1 MGDDVHV
8 RTARKKTKHVGF
20 LLMERFTLIS
30 LSSAIDPLRV
40 ANQLSGQPLYT
51 WSLVGSSPDTQVS
64 SDGIRVAL
72 DAQPKAIDGFDIVIV
87 VGGVDIQE
95 VPRKTECQWL
105 KKLARQGVTIG
116 AVCTG
121 SYILAEAGLLDGYQC
136 SAHWD
141 CLTLLNEHF
150 PDVYCNNQLY
160 TIDRKRMTCTGGTVP
175 LHMMLGMLAENHS
188 QPLVDAVADML
199 VCDRHRADSEL
210 QLVPMWS
217 RKVQV
222 QPKLN
227 EVLELMEANLEEP
240 ISLQE
245 LADFVQLSRRQLE
258 RLFLKTLHCT
268 PSRYYLKL
276 RLDRARRLLKQSSRS
291 IVEITAMCG
300 FVSTTHF
307 SRCYRKYMGVSPR
320 SDRVGSS
327 AEVYLSDESGLI
339 R

>member
-1 MGDDVHV
+1 MGGDIQV
-8 RTARKKTKHVGF
+8 RTTSKKPKHVGF

-40 ANQLSGQPLYT
+40 ANQLSGHTLYT

-72 DAQPKAIDGFDIVIV
+72 DAPLKSVDAFDIVIV
-87 VGGVDIQE
+87 VGGVDIQD
-95 VPRKTECQWL
+95 VPQKAECQWL
-105 KKLARQGVTIG
+105 KKLARADVVLG

-121 SYILAEAGLLDGYQC
+121 SYVLANAGLLDGYQC

-150 PDVYCNNQLY
+150 PNVYCNNQLY

-175 LHMMLGMLAENHS
+175 LHMILGMLAANHS
-188 QPLVDAVADML
+188 QALVDAVADML

-245 LADFVQLSRRQLE
+245 LADFVHLSRRQLE
-258 RLFLKTLHCT
+258 RLFLKSLHCT

-320 SDRVGSS
+320 SDRASGST
-327 AEVYLSDESGLI
+327 EVYLSEESELLG
-339 R
+339 

>member
-1 MGDDVHV
+1 MGGDIQV
-8 RTARKKTKHVGF
+8 RTTSKKPKHVGF

-40 ANQLSGQPLYT
+40 ANQLSGHTLYT

-72 DAQPKAIDGFDIVIV
+72 DAPLKSVDAFDIVIV
-87 VGGVDIQE
+87 VGGVDIQD
-95 VPRKTECQWL
+95 VPQKAECQWL
-105 KKLARQGVTIG
+105 KKLARADVVLG

-121 SYILAEAGLLDGYQC
+121 SYVLANAGLLDGYQC

-150 PDVYCNNQLY
+150 PNVYCNNQLY

-175 LHMMLGMLAENHS
+175 LHMILGMLAANHS
-188 QPLVDAVADML
+188 QALVDAVADML

-245 LADFVQLSRRQLE
+245 LADFVHLSRRQLE
-258 RLFLKTLHCT
+258 RLFLKSLHCT

-320 SDRVGSS
+320 SDRASGST
-327 AEVYLSDESGLI
+327 EVYLSGESELI
-339 R
+339 G

>member
-1 MGDDVHV
+1 MGGDIQV
-8 RTARKKTKHVGF
+8 RTASKKPKHVGF

-40 ANQLSGQPLYT
+40 ANQLSGHTLYT

-72 DAQPKAIDGFDIVIV
+72 DAPLKSVDAFDIVIV
-87 VGGVDIQE
+87 VGGVDIQD
-95 VPRKTECQWL
+95 VPQKAECQWL
-105 KKLARQGVTIG
+105 KKLARADVVLG

-121 SYILAEAGLLDGYQC
+121 SYVLANAGLLDGYQC

-150 PDVYCNNQLY
+150 PNVYCNNQLY

-175 LHMMLGMLAENHS
+175 LHMILGMLAANHS
-188 QPLVDAVADML
+188 QALVDAVADML

-245 LADFVQLSRRQLE
+245 LADFVHLSRRQLE
-258 RLFLKTLHCT
+258 RLFLKSLHCT

-320 SDRVGSS
+320 SDRASGST
-327 AEVYLSDESGLI
+327 EVYLSEESELLG
-339 R
+339 

>member
-1 MGDDVHV
+1 MDTIGSIKQQTTQ
-8 RTARKKTKHVGF
+8 RVGF
-20 LLMERFTLIS
+20 LLMDQFTLVS

-40 ANQLSGQPLYT
+40 ANSLSDTELYR
-51 WSLVGSSPDTQVS
+51 WCLIGAGEGEQVS
-64 SDGIRVAL
+64 SDGVRVKL
-72 DAQPKAIDGFDIVIV
+72 DHSLTDDVELDLVVV
-87 VGGVDIQE
+87 VGGIDIEQS
-95 VPRKTECQWL
+95 VTKADLSWLRKQ
-105 KKLARQGVTIG
+105 AQRG
-116 AVCTG
+116 AQMGALCTG
-121 SYILAEAGLLDGYQC
+121 SYALASAGLLNGYEC

-150 PDVYCNNQLY
+150 PNVYCNNQLY

-240 ISLQE
+240 IPLQE

-327 AEVYLSDESGLI
+327 TEVYLSDESGLI

>member
-1 MGDDVHV
+1 
-8 RTARKKTKHVGF
+8 
-20 LLMERFTLIS
+20 
-30 LSSAIDPLRV
+30 
-40 ANQLSGQPLYT
+40 
-51 WSLVGSSPDTQVS
+51 
-64 SDGIRVAL
+64 
-72 DAQPKAIDGFDIVIV
+72 
-87 VGGVDIQE
+87 
-95 VPRKTECQWL
+95 
-105 KKLARQGVTIG
+105 
-116 AVCTG
+116 
-121 SYILAEAGLLDGYQC
+121 
-136 SAHWD
+136 
-141 CLTLLNEHF
+141 
-150 PDVYCNNQLY
+150 
-160 TIDRKRMTCTGGTVP
+160 MTCTGGTVP
-175 LHMMLGMLAENHS
+175 LHMMLGMLAANHS
-188 QPLVDAVADML
+188 QALVDAVADML

-245 LADFVQLSRRQLE
+245 LADFVHLSRRQLE
-258 RLFLKTLHCT
+258 RLFLKSLHCT

-320 SDRVGSS
+320 SDRASGST
-327 AEVYLSDESGLI
+327 EVYLSGESELI
-339 R
+339 G

>member
-1 MGDDVHV
+1 MGGDIQV
-8 RTARKKTKHVGF
+8 RTASKKPKHVGF

-40 ANQLSGQPLYT
+40 ANQLSGHTLYT

-72 DAQPKAIDGFDIVIV
+72 DAPLKSVDAFDIVIV
-87 VGGVDIQE
+87 VGGVDIQD
-95 VPRKTECQWL
+95 VPQKAECQWL
-105 KKLARQGVTIG
+105 KKLARADVVLG

-121 SYILAEAGLLDGYQC
+121 SYVLANAGLLNGYQC

-150 PDVYCNNQLY
+150 PNVYCNNQLY

-175 LHMMLGMLAENHS
+175 LHMMLGMLAANHS
-188 QPLVDAVADML
+188 QALVDAVADML

-245 LADFVQLSRRQLE
+245 LADFVHLSRRQLE
-258 RLFLKTLHCT
+258 RLFLKSLHCT

-320 SDRVGSS
+320 SDRASGST
-327 AEVYLSDESGLI
+327 EVYLSEESELLG
-339 R
+339 

>member
-1 MGDDVHV
+1 MGGDIQV
-8 RTARKKTKHVGF
+8 RTASKKPKHVGF

-40 ANQLSGQPLYT
+40 ANQLSGHTLYT

-72 DAQPKAIDGFDIVIV
+72 DAPLRSVDAFDIVIV
-87 VGGVDIQE
+87 VGGVDIQD
-95 VPRKTECQWL
+95 VPQKAECQWL
-105 KKLARQGVTIG
+105 KKLARADVVLG

-121 SYILAEAGLLDGYQC
+121 SYVLANAGLLDGYQC

-150 PDVYCNNQLY
+150 PNVYCNNQLY

-175 LHMMLGMLAENHS
+175 LHMMLGMLAANHS
-188 QPLVDAVADML
+188 QALVDAVADML

-245 LADFVQLSRRQLE
+245 LADFVHLSRRQLE
-258 RLFLKTLHCT
+258 RLFLKSLHCT

-320 SDRVGSS
+320 SDRASGST
-327 AEVYLSDESGLI
+327 EVYLSEESELLG
-339 R
+339 

>member
-1 MGDDVHV
+1 MGGDIQV
-8 RTARKKTKHVGF
+8 RTASKKPKHVGF

-40 ANQLSGQPLYT
+40 ANQLSGHTLYT
-51 WSLVGSSPDTQVS
+51 WALVGSSPDTQVS

-72 DAQPKAIDGFDIVIV
+72 DAPLKSVDAFDIVIV
-87 VGGVDIQE
+87 VGGVDIQN
-95 VPRKTECQWL
+95 VPQKAECQWL
-105 KKLARQGVTIG
+105 KKLARADVVLG

-121 SYILAEAGLLDGYQC
+121 SYVLANAGLLDGYQC

-150 PDVYCNNQLY
+150 PNVYCNNQLY

-175 LHMMLGMLAENHS
+175 LHMMLGMLAANHS
-188 QPLVDAVADML
+188 QALVDAVADML

-245 LADFVQLSRRQLE
+245 LADFVHLSRRQLE
-258 RLFLKTLHCT
+258 RMFLKSLHCT

-276 RLDRARRLLKQSSRS
+276 RLDRARRLLKQSTRS

-320 SDRVGSS
+320 SDRASGST
-327 AEVYLSDESGLI
+327 EVYLSEESELLG
-339 R
+339 

>member
-1 MGDDVHV
+1 MGGDIQV
-8 RTARKKTKHVGF
+8 RTTSKKPKHVGF

-40 ANQLSGQPLYT
+40 ANQLSGHTLYT

-72 DAQPKAIDGFDIVIV
+72 DAPLRSVDAFDIVIV
-87 VGGVDIQE
+87 VGGVDIQD
-95 VPRKTECQWL
+95 VPQKAECQWL
-105 KKLARQGVTIG
+105 KKLARADVVLG

-121 SYILAEAGLLDGYQC
+121 SYVLANAGLLDGYQC

-150 PDVYCNNQLY
+150 PNVYCNNQLY

-175 LHMMLGMLAENHS
+175 LHMMLGMLAANHS
-188 QPLVDAVADML
+188 QALVDAVADML

-245 LADFVQLSRRQLE
+245 LADFVHLSRRQLE
-258 RLFLKTLHCT
+258 RLFLKSLHCT

-320 SDRVGSS
+320 SDRASGST
-327 AEVYLSDESGLI
+327 EVYLSGESELI
-339 R
+339 G